1 MRNYILNFKLF
12 QDSKSVFV
20 WIMFLSLAIFLL
32 RAIISNGTVFREVF
46 QHYDLVDTGMDFFNS
61 IVCTGNGEPY
71 KIFKTLY
78 PPLANLFFY
87 ACYLCIPEQLTSS
100 WNVGFENFMSL
111 RNSLYDLRTWQ
122 HSLVIFLVYVEISV
136 ISFYLMI
143 DTLQKKSNKLFN
155 IALLFSFGMLF
166 ALERGN
172 IIVLVC
178 IFVMFFVKYYEDS
191 SKYLREVSILA
202 LSIAVGLKVYPI
214 VFSVLILKD
223 KKYIDF
229 LKLCMYCFLTFIVPF
244 YVFNGLA
251 DIFTWIETAKYV
263 GTRNEMAIGVSYFGF
278 TQVLKCV
285 LVNQAVQ
292 PYISQCI
299 DINFILNL
307 SRYFCTIIALLL
319 MLNAYLTKNKWKSLL
334 SVALIIVVSQQHSPI
349 YNTIFIIPAF
359 IEFINENNKF
369 NCKNILYFIC
379 FFLLLIPWPSFGFYR
394 VEYIIRVICL
404 FLLTVKMIL
413 EIVVYIYNVNFS
425 SNKQRR

>member
-1 MRNYILNFKLF
+1 MRNYILYFKLF
-12 QDSKSVFV
+12 QDSKMVFV
-20 WIMFLSLAIFLL
+20 GLMFLSLAIFVL

-100 WNVGFENFMSL
+100 WNVGFENFTSL
-111 RNSLYDLRTWQ
+111 RNGLYDLRTWQ
-122 HSLVIFLVYVEISV
+122 HSLVIFLVYVEISL

-143 DTLQKKSNKLFN
+143 DSLQKKSNKLFN

-172 IIVLVC
+172 IIVLAC
-178 IFVMFFVKYYEDS
+178 IFMMFFVKYYGNS
-191 SKYLREVSILA
+191 NKYLRELSILA

-229 LKLCMYCFLTFIVPF
+229 LKFCIYCLLTFIVPF

-263 GTRNEMAIGVSYFGF
+263 GTRNEMAIGVNYFGF
-278 TQVLKCV
+278 TQVLKGV
-285 LVNQAVQ
+285 LVNQIIQ

-307 SRYFCTIIALLL
+307 SRYFCTIIAILL
-319 MLNAYLTKNKWKSLL
+319 MLNAYLSKNKWKSLL
-334 SVALIIVVSQQHSPI
+334 SAALVIVVSQQHSPI

-369 NCKNILYFIC
+369 NCNNICYFIS
-379 FFLLLIPWPSFGFYR
+379 FFLLLLPWPSFGFYKAA
-394 VEYIIRVICL
+394 YIIRVICL
-404 FLLTVKMIL
+404 FLLTVKMIS
-413 EIVVYIYNVNFS
+413 EITLSNINFF
-425 SNKQRR
+425 KYQQKM